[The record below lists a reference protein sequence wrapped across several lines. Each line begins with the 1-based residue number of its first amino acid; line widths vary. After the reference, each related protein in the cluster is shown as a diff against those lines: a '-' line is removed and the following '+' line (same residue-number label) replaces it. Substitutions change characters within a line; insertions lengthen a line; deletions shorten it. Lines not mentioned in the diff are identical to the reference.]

1 LTVTDDDGLSD
12 SLSQTV
18 VVSSLEEPSGSFTF
32 SPTSPKVDELVAFDA
47 SASFDVDGSILR
59 YDWDFGDGSVGSG
72 VSSSHMFVDPGSF
85 TVTLTVTDDDGL
97 SDSVD
102 NIIIVLL
109 AEEPS
114 NFLEE
119 FWWVVALLLIL
130 IVVVA
135 IFLVLRSRRS
145 PKYE

>member
-1 LTVTDDDGLSD
+1 M
-12 SLSQTV
+12 
-18 VVSSLEEPSGSFTF
+18 
-32 SPTSPKVDELVAFDA
+32 VDELVAFDA
-47 SASFDVDGSILR
+47 SASFDIDGSILS

-97 SDSVD
+97 SSSVD
-102 NIIIVLL
+102 HTITVLF

-119 FWWVVALLLIL
+119 FWWALAILLIV
-130 IVVVA
+130 IVVVV
-135 IFLVLRSRRS
+135 IILVLRSRRS